1 MRAALAVPGGRQMSE
16 WCGFAGLGVLTLT
29 A

>member
-1 MRAALAVPGGRQMSE
+1 MRAALAVLDGRQRFE
-16 WCGFAGLGVLTLT
+16 WCGFAGLGVLTFT